1 MNSDSGE
8 PAAGGQATEERAG
21 TIMRRARDAKG
32 LSLAEV
38 ATRTRVPLRHLQ
50 AIEDGDYGALP
61 GLTYCAGFARAYAR
75 AVGLDE
81 VSLVAKVRGEVD
93 ATGEFTSP
101 YEVDE
106 PADPARIP
114 PRALAWAAAIVAILI
129 IGGYALWRMQTNA
142 VPEQDFATQETPAP
156 VTVAERRPAPQ
167 TAVPTSGPVVLTAVD
182 DVWLRIYDADGKDL
196 LERTMK
202 RGESF
207 TVPAD
212 ANGPMILTGRAD
224 ALAVTVGGHP
234 VPPLGSAERTV
245 ADLPISAAALLA
257 RPPQPAE
264 GAARDAAGTQAPPPA
279 GQAAPRAAAS
289 PTRQTAPRPNATP
302 ARRSEASRSQVAAPQ
317 PQPTPASQPHSPP
330 PQQQPDPAAAGPA
343 PSPAPGN

>member
-8 PAAGGQATEERAG
+8 PAAGGLATEERAG
-21 TIMRRARDAKG
+21 TVMRRAREAKG

-75 AVGLDE
+75 AVDLDE
-81 VSLVAKVRGEVD
+81 VSLVAKVRSEVD

-101 YEVDE
+101 YEVEE

-114 PRALAWAAAIVAILI
+114 PRALAWAAAIIAVLI
-129 IGGYALWRMQTNA
+129 IGGYALWRVQTNA
-142 VPEQDFATQETPAP
+142 VPEQDFAVQEAPAP
-156 VTVAERRPAPQ
+156 AIVAERRPATQPA
-167 TAVPTSGPVVLTAVD
+167 TPVGGPVVLTAVD
-182 DVWLRIYDADGKDL
+182 DVWLRIYTADGKDL
-196 LERTMK
+196 LERTMT

-212 ANGPMILTGRAD
+212 ANNPMILTGRAD

-234 VPPLGSAERTV
+234 VPPLGTAERTV
-245 ADLPISAAALLA
+245 SDLPISAAALLA
-257 RPPQPAE
+257 RPPQPVE
-264 GAARDAAGTQAPPPA
+264 GAAGGASAAPAPA
-279 GQAAPRAAAS
+279 STSATAAPRQS
-289 PTRQTAPRPNATP
+289 APRPAPAP
-302 ARRSEASRSQVAAPQ
+302 ARRSETPQASTAPPAPAPAAQ
-317 PQPTPASQPHSPP
+317 PQAS
-330 PQQQPDPAAAGPA
+330 PDANAPAAAPT
-343 PSPAPGN
+343 N

>member
-8 PAAGGQATEERAG
+8 PATVGQATGERAG
-21 TIMRRARDAKG
+21 IIMRRAREAKG

-50 AIEDGDYGALP
+50 AIEEGDYGALP

-129 IGGYALWRMQTNA
+129 VGGYAMWRMQINA
-142 VPEQDFATQETPAP
+142 VPEQDFAAQGPAAPAP
-156 VTVAERRPAPQ
+156 VTERRPAQGLPAP
-167 TAVPTSGPVVLTAVD
+167 TAGPVVLTAVD
-182 DVWLRIYDADGKDL
+182 DVWLRIYDASDTDL
-196 LERTMK
+196 FEGTMK
-202 RGESF
+202 RGDSF
-207 TVPAD
+207 TVPAG
-212 ANGPMILTGRAD
+212 ANSPMILTGRAD

-234 VPPLGSAERTV
+234 VPPLGTAERTV
-245 ADLPISAAALLA
+245 SDLPISAAALLA
-257 RPPQPAE
+257 RPALPVE
-264 GAARDAAGTQAPPPA
+264 GAVQGAGASPA
-279 GQAAPRAAAS
+279 SPTAAPAVRAVPRSVVPPSRSGVPRTTAAAS
-289 PTRQTAPRPNATP
+289 R
-302 ARRSEASRSQVAAPQ
+302 
-317 PQPTPASQPHSPP
+317 
-330 PQQQPDPAAAGPA
+330 PAAAPES
-343 PSPAPGN
+343 PSPAPPQPEAPAADSGASPAPGT